1 MYYPIVCQPE
11 IANNYDENG
20 NADLDIDYTNHGNP
34 KQHSKVPHRHDWTW
48 KALPWTLLLIRVGV
62 NHVELTYKK
71 LIDYLNMG
79 REVEFTYKGEQ
90 YSITVTPDG
99 FSFCKSNSDQSENFQ
114 TLSNLLDQIRI
125 DGQRLEEIWSDVQ
138 VDVVY

>member
-1 MYYPIVCQPE
+1 M
-11 IANNYDENG
+11 
-20 NADLDIDYTNHGNP
+20 
-34 KQHSKVPHRHDWTW
+34 
-48 KALPWTLLLIRVGV
+48 
-62 NHVELTYKK
+62 ELTYEQ

-99 FSFCKSNSDQSENFQ
+99 FSFCKSNSDQPENFQ

-125 DGQRLEEIWSDVQ
+125 ADQRLEQIWSDVQ
-138 VDVVY
+138 VDFVY